1 MTIRSC
7 SYRSIIKA
15 SGIYDILIL
24 LPFAIPGVVEL
35 VFTFI
40 NKIHDNFALT
50 GTLPEFTPFH
60 FMFVNIMATIS
71 IVWAVIRVIKPIS
84 LYACY
89 DTVARLLIA
98 STMLVYL
105 LHYDVTQIIWLF
117 FVAEISWVILQIYG
131 YFYKNTNAELTE
143 STPLKN

>member
-1 MTIRSC
+1 M
-7 SYRSIIKA
+7 A
-15 SGIYDILIL
+15 GGIYDILIL

-35 VFTFI
+35 IFTFI

-71 IVWAVIRVIKPIS
+71 IVWAVIRIRSPIH

-98 STMLVYL
+98 VNMLIYL
-105 LHYDVTQIIWLF
+105 LYYDISQIIWLF
-117 FVAEISWVILQIYG
+117 FVAEVSWAILQING
-131 YFYKNTNAELTE
+131 YFHNNTNVEQTVNT
-143 STPLKN
+143 SI